1 MANHK
6 KITTKDIAKYAGV
19 SQSAVSMILNNKS
32 NVSFSEE
39 TRQKVFVAARELG
52 YQKKKSKVSPSN
64 TLSKVILIMCPFL
77 SNHYY
82 TTLIHSITE
91 RAHDYG
97 YVTFAAP
104 TLRNPSTEQYY
115 LDMLKE
121 NLEIAGI
128 VYLYPTSFLPEV
140 NAMSKQLPIVNIGDK
155 NDEIVF
161 DSIHVSSL
169 KPARLV
175 AEHLISLGHKKVTY
189 ISTPISSIERSRSKR
204 YDGLVH
210 TFQEYGLGDHCVDIR
225 SLSSGEYNLLSPNLL
240 EYSCGYNLTKQIL
253 QEGTDSTAFVG
264 YNDMVAFGILDA
276 LYEMKYKVPTDFS
289 VCGFDNIPMADMNRI
304 SLTTVEHSID
314 AKGREAVD
322 IIARLRDSRTKKQP
336 RSFVTKLEFEPFI
349 VKRKSTGKVT
359 KRTANTGK

>member
-1 MANHK
+1 MSHGK
-6 KITTKDIAKYAGV
+6 KVTTKDIAEHAGV

-39 TRQKVFVAARELG
+39 TRQKVLTSAKELG
-52 YQKKKSKVSPSN
+52 YRKKKSKGSHSS
-64 TLSKVILIMCPFL
+64 TLSKVIIIMCPFL

-115 LDMLKE
+115 LDMVKD
-121 NLEIAGI
+121 NLDTAGI

-140 NAMSKQLPIVNIGDK
+140 NQMSKQLPIVNIGDK
-155 NDEIVF
+155 NDEISF
-161 DSIHVSSL
+161 DSIHVSSM

-175 AEHLISLGHKKVTY
+175 AEHLISLGHKKITY
-189 ISTPISSIERSRSKR
+189 ISTPISNIERSRSKR
-204 YDGLVH
+204 YDGLVN
-210 TFQEYGLGDHCVDIR
+210 TFSEYGLGKDCVDIR
-225 SLSSGEYNLLSPNLL
+225 SLSPGEYNLLSPNLL
-240 EYSCGYNLTKQIL
+240 EYSSGYNLTRQIL
-253 QEGTDSTAFVG
+253 EEGTDSTAFVG

-276 LYEMKYKVPTDFS
+276 LYEMKYKVPSDFS

-304 SLTTVEHSID
+304 SLTTVEHSIE
-314 AKGREAVD
+314 AKGRESVD
-322 IIARLRDSRTKKQP
+322 IIARLRDSKTKNQP

-349 VKRKSTGKVT
+349 IKRKSTGKA
-359 KRTANTGK
+359 K

>member
-1 MANHK
+1 MSHGK
-6 KITTKDIAKYAGV
+6 KVTTKDIAEHAGV

-39 TRQKVFVAARELG
+39 TRQKVLTSAKELG
-52 YQKKKSKVSPSN
+52 YRKKKSKGSHSS
-64 TLSKVILIMCPFL
+64 TLSKVIIIMCPFL

-115 LDMLKE
+115 LDMVKD
-121 NLEIAGI
+121 NLDTAGI

-140 NAMSKQLPIVNIGDK
+140 NQMSKQLPIVNIGDK
-155 NDEIVF
+155 NDEISF

-175 AEHLISLGHKKVTY
+175 AEHLISLGHKKITY
-189 ISTPISSIERSRSKR
+189 ISTPISNIERSRSKR
-204 YDGLVH
+204 YDGLVN
-210 TFQEYGLGDHCVDIR
+210 TFSEYGLGKDCVDIR
-225 SLSSGEYNLLSPNLL
+225 SLSPGEYNLLSPNLL
-240 EYSCGYNLTKQIL
+240 EYSSGYNLTRQIL
-253 QEGTDSTAFVG
+253 EEGTDSTAFVG

-276 LYEMKYKVPTDFS
+276 LYEMKYKVPSDFS

-304 SLTTVEHSID
+304 SLTTVEHSIE

-322 IIARLRDSRTKKQP
+322 IIARLRDSKTKNQP

-349 VKRKSTGKVT
+349 VKRKSTGKA
-359 KRTANTGK
+359 K